1 MSEPR
6 DRFDVAVLWLSYP
19 RIALGAGDPNSGDLM
34 RLRAGACIAAA
45 IALSGALLAASAP
58 SGPAVAQDLGKIIT
72 GALGKGG
79 SSTLSKA
86 DVASGLKEALTK
98 AGGFA
103 SGKLS
108 LKDGF
113 WGDTAVRIPLPGVLG
128 KVQKQLKPLGLA
140 GPLDDL
146 QLRVNRAAEAAMPQ
160 AGKLVG
166 DAVRAI
172 TFEDAMAIVRGG
184 DTAATDY
191 LRAKTEVGLRAS
203 FQPHF
208 NQALAGSGALN
219 KVDSV
224 VKQYGAGL
232 VKTDAKT
239 WLTDAAMTGA
249 LNGLFYYVAREEQA
263 IRRDP
268 VKRTSDIL
276 RKVFGG

>member
-1 MSEPR
+1 M
-6 DRFDVAVLWLSYP
+6 
-19 RIALGAGDPNSGDLM
+19 RI
-34 RLRAGACIAAA
+34 RARTCIAAA
-45 IALSGALLAASAP
+45 IVLLGTLLAAATP
-58 SGPAVAQDLGKIIT
+58 AGTAVAQDLGKIIA

-79 SSTLSKA
+79 PSATLSNT
-86 DVASGLKEALTK
+86 DVAAGLKEALAK

-113 WGDTAVRIPLPGVLG
+113 WGDTAVRIPLPGAPG
-128 KVQKQLKPLGLA
+128 NVQKQLKPLGLPA
-140 GPLDDL
+140 PLDDL

-160 AGKLVG
+160 AGKLVA
-166 DAVRAI
+166 DTVRAI
-172 TFEDAMAIVRGG
+172 TFEDAMAILKGG

-191 LRAKTEVGLRAS
+191 LRAKTETSLKAS

-208 NQALAGSGALN
+208 SQALAGSGALTA
-219 KVDSV
+219 VDSA
-224 VKQYGAGL
+224 VKRYGAGL
-232 VKTDAKT
+232 VTTDAKT

-249 LNGLFYYVAREEQA
+249 LSGLFYYVAREEQA